1 VEPLILLFSKL
12 TICYETKSTL
22 YTSKMYSI
30 LQVVVKKIETTY
42 TNSTVND
49 YVNRSR
55 RVLIQSL
62 NSIGSQQEI

>member
-1 VEPLILLFSKL
+1 LLFSKL